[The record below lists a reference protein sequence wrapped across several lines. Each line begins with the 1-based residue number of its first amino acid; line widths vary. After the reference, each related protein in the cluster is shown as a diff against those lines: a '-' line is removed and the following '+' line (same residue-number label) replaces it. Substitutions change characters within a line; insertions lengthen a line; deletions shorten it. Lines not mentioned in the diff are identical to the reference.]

1 MTSEAVEQAA
11 IEAKRFL
18 QRYDEWKEVQGQ
30 TYQYSTVG
38 EHFPRSTPKQNSAL
52 KRSSMDLSRALAQL
66 RKY

>member
-1 MTSEAVEQAA
+1 MTSESVAQAV

-18 QRYDEWKEVQGQ
+18 QRHEEWQEVQGQ

-38 EHFPRSTPKQNSAL
+38 EHFPLSTPKENAAL